1 MAHGDIHADTHVF
14 GSTRGYGTV
23 ASSRGVREDEARELE
38 SFQFGEAS
46 TADRIARL
54 ETHAVM
60 TGRALR
66 SGRFAISRMM
76 PAGVDDAGR
85 PTIEVITLLV
95 EARDYAACV
104 GALPQLASDA
114 RFWLDARATAASGA
128 RIAAVGA
135 EPAPRDPQ
143 VLRLFDLWRGALR
156 AGAIGVV
163 SESESDAV
171 LRLVASLDPADLLR
185 CRWGI
190 GLLSISTPAD
200 ICSVASGVSM
210 HGARDVLRLAQQ
222 GSWHCGSE
230 SEYAAFRAA
239 QMPTLPSVADIEAN
253 GHTLVVAGD
262 DGPMPAATVAS
273 PRRDARERR
282 LMPLAIGSAVLST
295 AVLAV
300 AAVMYGRR
308 EEVAPIVR
316 GSTQE
321 TEPAVGEVVKVK
333 DALESEIPRP
343 ASDLLDPGSNSG
355 EQTPAP
361 KEEPPTAPPPPIE
374 HTFYRDVDGDGHGDP
389 TESKKSPTSTPP
401 DGYVA
406 DGTDLCDAEREL
418 QRPKTFYRDVDND
431 GKGDESSSMEACSL
445 TAPEGFVDNMDDKC
459 PDNPQKSSPGE
470 CGCHCDFDEMDLNG
484 NAVSDC
490 LEPDSNGVPNGS
502 NPAWKPVVP
511 GEHVELAGI
520 AKEIRSLCEDVK
532 ISAAAPDLKAC
543 EMELSGSMEALNG
556 IGKRLISLQSK
567 LKGRPIPP
575 PTQVVSQ
582 PRVAGFVVNL
592 WSEDSVDGQ
601 NDKVLWRH
609 WKRIL
614 DDLISISSAIE
625 TAEKRFMVVANQ
637 MPDQKRGSVNDVTRE
652 DYRQAVS
659 RAFDRVRLKMDG
671 KRKALIDI
679 KRLTEEREAVNQR
692 LGEGR

>member
-1 MAHGDIHADTHVF
+1 MAHADIHADTHVF

-66 SGRFAISRMM
+66 SGRFAVSRMM

-104 GALPQLASDA
+104 GALPRLASDA

-128 RIAAVGA
+128 RLAATDV

-239 QMPTLPSVADIEAN
+239 QLPTLPSVADIEAN

-282 LMPLAIGSAVLST
+282 LMPIAIGSAVLST

-308 EEVAPIVR
+308 ELASIVVPLPSATEEKSTTNPAEGG
-316 GSTQE
+316 GSLF
-321 TEPAVGEVVKVK
+321 G
-333 DALESEIPRP
+333 
-343 ASDLLDPGSNSG
+343 AS
-355 EQTPAP
+355 
-361 KEEPPTAPPPPIE
+361 PPSAPPP
-374 HTFYRDVDGDGHGDP
+374 
-389 TESKKSPTSTPP
+389 STPP
-401 DGYVA
+401 ATAPSTPPATAPSTPPEPAPSTPPATTPSPPPESEAHKTSPPVQTQTTSISVQSGSQQSALGKLLADIQQAPAAVRMEKESEVA
-406 DGTDLCDAEREL
+406 FDHRRAIVVDRWIALAFEANLLDRASKAKASSLPEWVNRQRDSWTTDGTAEL
-418 QRPKTFYRDVDND
+418 VGGY
-431 GKGDESSSMEACSL
+431 S
-445 TAPEGFVDNMDDKC
+445 GFMVTM
-459 PDNPQKSSPGE
+459 
-470 CGCHCDFDEMDLNG
+470 
-484 NAVSDC
+484 
-490 LEPDSNGVPNGS
+490 
-502 NPAWKPVVP
+502 NPAKAFKDVP
-511 GEHVELAGI
+511 LNEASFRDWQMFAEALLERVRSVGPDLVQARMKARRQELLGPNSDPAFKERKEAWDETLDNLLAVKSLEAELARI
-520 AKEIRSLCEDVK
+520 ARL
-532 ISAAAPDLKAC
+532 LKAD
-543 EMELSGSMEALNG
+543 A
-556 IGKRLISLQSK
+556 
-567 LKGRPIPP
+567 
-575 PTQVVSQ
+575 PTGGDQ
-582 PRVAGFVVNL
+582 
-592 WSEDSVDGQ
+592 
-601 NDKVLWRH
+601 
-609 WKRIL
+609 
-614 DDLISISSAIE
+614 
-625 TAEKRFMVVANQ
+625 AN
-637 MPDQKRGSVNDVTRE
+637 P
-652 DYRQAVS
+652 
-659 RAFDRVRLKMDG
+659 
-671 KRKALIDI
+671 
-679 KRLTEEREAVNQR
+679 
-692 LGEGR
+692 

>member
-1 MAHGDIHADTHVF
+1 MAHADIHADTHVF

-66 SGRFAISRMM
+66 SGRFAVSRMM

-104 GALPQLASDA
+104 GALPRLASDA

-128 RIAAVGA
+128 RLAATGV

-239 QMPTLPSVADIEAN
+239 QLPTLPSVADIEAN

-282 LMPLAIGSAVLST
+282 LMPIAIGSAVLST

-308 EEVAPIVR
+308 ELASIVVPLPSATEEKSTTNPAEGG
-316 GSTQE
+316 GSLF
-321 TEPAVGEVVKVK
+321 G
-333 DALESEIPRP
+333 
-343 ASDLLDPGSNSG
+343 AS
-355 EQTPAP
+355 
-361 KEEPPTAPPPPIE
+361 PPSAPPP
-374 HTFYRDVDGDGHGDP
+374 
-389 TESKKSPTSTPP
+389 STPP
-401 DGYVA
+401 ATAPSTPPATAPSTPPEPAPSTPPATTPSPPPESEAHKTSPPVQTQTTSISVQSGSQQSALGKLLADIQQAPAAVRMEKESEVA
-406 DGTDLCDAEREL
+406 FHHRRAIVVDRWIALAFEANLLDRASKAKASSLPEWVNRQRDSWTTDGTAEL
-418 QRPKTFYRDVDND
+418 VGGY
-431 GKGDESSSMEACSL
+431 S
-445 TAPEGFVDNMDDKC
+445 GFMVTM
-459 PDNPQKSSPGE
+459 
-470 CGCHCDFDEMDLNG
+470 
-484 NAVSDC
+484 
-490 LEPDSNGVPNGS
+490 
-502 NPAWKPVVP
+502 NPAKAFKDVP
-511 GEHVELAGI
+511 LNEASFRDWQMFAEALLERVRSVGPDLVQARMKAQRQELLGPNSDPAFKERKEAWDETLDNLLAVKSLEAELARI
-520 AKEIRSLCEDVK
+520 ARL
-532 ISAAAPDLKAC
+532 LKAD
-543 EMELSGSMEALNG
+543 A
-556 IGKRLISLQSK
+556 
-567 LKGRPIPP
+567 
-575 PTQVVSQ
+575 PTGGDQ
-582 PRVAGFVVNL
+582 
-592 WSEDSVDGQ
+592 
-601 NDKVLWRH
+601 
-609 WKRIL
+609 
-614 DDLISISSAIE
+614 
-625 TAEKRFMVVANQ
+625 AN
-637 MPDQKRGSVNDVTRE
+637 P
-652 DYRQAVS
+652 
-659 RAFDRVRLKMDG
+659 
-671 KRKALIDI
+671 
-679 KRLTEEREAVNQR
+679 
-692 LGEGR
+692 

>member
-1 MAHGDIHADTHVF
+1 MAHADIHADTHVF

-210 HGARDVLRLAQQ
+210 HGARDVLRPAQQ

-300 AAVMYGRR
+300 AVVMYGRR
-308 EEVAPIVR
+308 ELASIVVPLPSATEEKSTTNPAEGG
-316 GSTQE
+316 GSLF
-321 TEPAVGEVVKVK
+321 G
-333 DALESEIPRP
+333 
-343 ASDLLDPGSNSG
+343 AS
-355 EQTPAP
+355 
-361 KEEPPTAPPPPIE
+361 PPSAPPPSTPPATAPSTPPATAPSTPPATAPSTPPEPAPSTPAAAPSTPLVAAPSMPSAPSSGESAAGAAAGRTAQAVSAAPEESEAARLLRALKNRIE
-374 HTFYRDVDGDGHGDP
+374 STPWPTPKPDGDGPDIQRQQAQAMLDWIRAAYEAHELDRWLKACAVAQLKDP
-389 TESKKSPTSTPP
+389 ANNKSDPETAEMIRDQSGFVTKFNMHSAFGP
-401 DGYVA
+401 D
-406 DGTDLCDAEREL
+406 DWTN
-418 QRPKTFYRDVDND
+418 PKLLEPYRDFRAAFV
-431 GKGDESSSMEACSL
+431 KAIEAAKLSLGDLEKIKW
-445 TAPEGFVDNMDDKC
+445 PEVIKSVGF
-459 PDNPQKSSPGE
+459 S
-470 CGCHCDFDEMDLNG
+470 EMDLTLPRERPPPAKKPG
-484 NAVSDC
+484 
-490 LEPDSNGVPNGS
+490 EPDRW
-502 NPAWKPVVP
+502 A
-511 GEHVELAGI
+511 
-520 AKEIRSLCEDVK
+520 DV
-532 ISAAAPDLKAC
+532 
-543 EMELSGSMEALNG
+543 
-556 IGKRLISLQSK
+556 R
-567 LKGRPIPP
+567 R
-575 PTQVVSQ
+575 
-582 PRVAGFVVNL
+582 
-592 WSEDSVDGQ
+592 W
-601 NDKVLWRH
+601 
-609 WKRIL
+609 
-614 DDLISISSAIE
+614 
-625 TAEKRFMVVANQ
+625 
-637 MPDQKRGSVNDVTRE
+637 
-652 DYRQAVS
+652 VS
-659 RAFDRVRLKMDG
+659 RKESFESFEGFLEQLCKP
-671 KRKALIDI
+671 
-679 KRLTEEREAVNQR
+679 QR
-692 LGEGR
+692 GPSKP